1 MTVGK
6 DGKATESAVTQT
18 SNVALPIWKQVLNG
32 TQITFGCN
40 DIFGQD
46 PPRAY
51 GFGGNATN
59 YPGFLYDATG
69 RFVYVQL
76 TKKF

>member
-1 MTVGK
+1 MNGTSITLGC
-6 DGKATESAVTQT
+6 
-18 SNVALPIWKQVLNG
+18 SNV
-32 TQITFGCN
+32 
-40 DIFGQD
+40 FGQD
-46 PPRAY
+46 PPKAY
-51 GFGGNATN
+51 GYGGGNSTK

>member
-1 MTVGK
+1 MMTGK
-6 DGKATESAVTQT
+6 DGKATESPTAQT
-18 SNVALPIWKQVLNG
+18 ASYGLPVWQRVLNG
-32 TQITFGCN
+32 TTITLGCN
-40 DIFGQD
+40 NIFGQD
-46 PPRAY
+46 PPKAY
-51 GFGGNATN
+51 GFGGSPTK